1 MAISKELKE
10 QILSDFHTGTFSQRE
25 LALNYSV
32 GIGTISRLTKGL
44 DAKNGTLVSE
54 CVDTTIK
61 QNEIMEQIGTLNGT
75 ERNSVQ
81 KAVQEQIRHNKLIND
96 NATKLAKK
104 LNMMSDEI
112 ADPQDLKHLVDAN
125 DKLAITLKVADR
137 HTPKQDISL
146 NAQQNNQ
153 VNEIVGY
160 EVKTIED

>member
-1 MAISKELKE
+1 MAIAKELKE
-10 QILSDFHTGTFSQRE
+10 QILADYHTDIFSQRE
-25 LALNYSV
+25 LAQKYSV

-44 DAKNGTLVSE
+44 EAKNGTLVSE

-137 HTPKQDISL
+137 HAPRQVTAI
-146 NAQQNNQ
+146 Q
-153 VNEIVGY
+153 VNQ
-160 EVKTIED
+160 EDKR